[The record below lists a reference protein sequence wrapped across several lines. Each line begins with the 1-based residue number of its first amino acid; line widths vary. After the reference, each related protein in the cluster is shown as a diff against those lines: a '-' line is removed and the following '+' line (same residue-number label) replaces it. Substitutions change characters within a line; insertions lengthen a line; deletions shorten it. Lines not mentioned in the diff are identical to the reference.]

1 VARPSVLIIGAGFGG
16 IGAAIELRRHGF
28 DDITILERGPRL
40 GGTWLYN
47 SYPGCVCDV
56 PSHLYSFSFAQ
67 RRDWSRL
74 CSPQAEIL
82 EYLEGVARDHGVDRL
97 VVPDADVKSCTW
109 DEDTCRW
116 SVTSADGRSWEVD
129 AVIVATGQLHQPAI
143 PAFEGRDE
151 FAGPSF
157 HSSRWDHDFDLRG
170 KRVAAIGTGASAI
183 QFIPIVADEA
193 ARLHVF
199 QRTGNW
205 FLARNNREYPA
216 WVLEVLERVPGL
228 QALRRK
234 FIYYYA
240 ESLTLLIRHPRTWGR
255 IGRLVSSLFM
265 RSQLRDPELR
275 RKVWPDYTFGCK
287 RILFSSAFLPT
298 LQRPNVELVTERIER
313 LTPRGVLTTDG
324 TERDVDCVIYA
335 TGFRTT
341 EFMFPMEITGRA
353 ARSLREAWA
362 DGPHAHLGVAIP
374 GFPSLFV
381 MYGPNTNTSGG
392 SIIAYEEAQA
402 AYIRQA
408 LERVRS
414 SGAAAIEVRES
425 VEAASDRELQSRFA
439 GTAWLACDSWYRDRS
454 GRIVTNWPGYMREY
468 EQRVRV
474 LDPAE
479 YKLVPVPAAEP
490 ARSASSLA

>member
-1 VARPSVLIIGAGFGG
+1 VVIIGAGFGG

-28 DDITILERGPRL
+28 HDIVILERGARL
-40 GGTWLYN
+40 GGTWRYN
-47 SYPGCVCDV
+47 TYPDCTCDV

-74 CSPQAEIL
+74 CSPQPEIL

-97 VVPDADVKSCTW
+97 VVPDTDVKSCAW
-109 DEDTCRW
+109 DEQACRW
-116 SVTSADGRSWEVD
+116 TVTSADGRSWESD
-129 AVIVATGQLHQPAI
+129 AVIVATGQLHQPAM
-143 PAFEGRDE
+143 PSLATPGD
-151 FAGPSF
+151 FAGHSF
-157 HSSRWDHDFDLRG
+157 HSARWDHDYDLRG
-170 KRVAAIGTGASAI
+170 KRVAVIGTGASAI
-183 QFIPIVADEA
+183 QFVPSVAEEA

-205 FLARNNREYPA
+205 FMARSNRVYPE
-216 WVLEVLERVPGL
+216 WVRTLIERMPGL
-228 QALRRK
+228 QALRRR
-234 FIYYYA
+234 FVYYYT
-240 ESLTLLIRHPRTWGR
+240 ESLTLMIRHPRTWGR
-255 IGRLVSSLFM
+255 IGWLLSSAFM
-265 RSQLRDPELR
+265 RSQLRDRDVR

-287 RILFSSAFLPT
+287 RILFSSAFLPA
-298 LQRPNVELVTERIER
+298 LQRPNVEVVNEPIAG
-313 LTPRGVLTTDG
+313 LTAGGVRTADG
-324 TERDVDCVIYA
+324 TERRVDCIIYA

-341 EFMFPMEITGRA
+341 QFMFPMEITGTGGRA
-353 ARSLREAWA
+353 LRELWA
-362 DGPHAHLGVAIP
+362 DGPHAHLGMAIP

-392 SIIAYEEAQA
+392 SIIVYLEAQA

-408 LERVRS
+408 LEQVRDR
-414 SGAAAIEVRES
+414 GAAAIEVRAE

-439 GTAWLACDSWYRDRS
+439 GTAWLDCNSWYRDRD

-479 YKLVPVPAAEP
+479 YELVPLPDRESVPA
-490 ARSASSLA
+490 